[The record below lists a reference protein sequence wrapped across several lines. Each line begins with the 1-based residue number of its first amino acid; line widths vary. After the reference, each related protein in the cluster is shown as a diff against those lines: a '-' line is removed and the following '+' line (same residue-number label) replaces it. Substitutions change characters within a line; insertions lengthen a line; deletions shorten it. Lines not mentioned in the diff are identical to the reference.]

1 MVNGVRTRIAAGYV
15 PTSCANAGQGPVLP
29 EASEKGMLSTAAVR
43 TCGLEVL
50 SQLHACPAKTL
61 PSQTTAY
68 GSEPAEAD
76 KLLIARTNIGSALE
90 TWSTSD
96 ELIWRVNSI
105 MRRVLA
111 RRTAR

>member
-1 MVNGVRTRIAAGYV
+1 
-15 PTSCANAGQGPVLP
+15 
-29 EASEKGMLSTAAVR
+29 MLSTAAVR
-43 TCGLEVL
+43 DLGTG
-50 SQLHACPAKTL
+50 STASLHACPAKAL

-105 MRRVLA
+105 MMRVLA
-111 RRTAR
+111 RRTARYAALPSSVIDTRYARESDSSVVLLT